1 MKTMTKGGFG
11 VQFQQIEQIQQEA
24 REKFQEYQRSLKE
37 AQVALRKLAEVAS
50 ETCDHVG
57 EGVDFA
63 TMAPAKRRKGRPAKA
78 KATVVKNGR
87 RKSRK
92 IGAKTKTR
100 VRAAAANGENKI
112 SLKRYTFDLLGR
124 PAASIKKVISGYPE
138 SGKGLKVSEIK
149 EIIENE
155 GKWST
160 DSEIGP
166 QIHNALFAL
175 RNAKKVE
182 RNEEDRRYHLVEG
195 AEYDA

>member
-11 VQFQQIEQIQQEA
+11 VRFQQIEQIQQEA

-50 ETCDHVG
+50 ETCDNVG

-63 TMAPAKRRKGRPAKA
+63 TMAPAKRRKGRLAKA

-92 IGAKTKTR
+92 IDAKTKTR
-100 VRAAAANGENKI
+100 VRAAANGESKI

-138 SGKGLKVSEIK
+138 NGKGLKVSEIK

-160 DSEIGP
+160 ESEIGP

-182 RNEEDRRYHLVEG
+182 RNEEDRRYHLIEG
-195 AEYDA
+195 AGYDA